1 MLHRLR
7 GSNKLNWGYV
17 LGEILVVVV
26 GITIAFYVDAWW
38 ERRQEQAR
46 ETEYLVG
53 LQQDFEANRRLLGAA
68 IGTAWPPPR
77 RCWR

>member
-17 LGEILVVVV
+17 LGEILIVVV
-26 GITIAFYVDAWW
+26 GITIAFCVDAWW

-46 ETEYLVG
+46 KNPLP
-53 LQQDFEANRRLLGAA
+53 L
-68 IGTAWPPPR
+68 I
-77 RCWR
+77 